1 MRITVSVC
9 ISFLNTFTPHNM
21 TTYTISNNSS
31 QLDSRSHPPPRAG
44 FIPNL
49 VCLNYNR
56 KLTFDF

>member
-31 QLDSRSHPPPRAG
+31 QLDSRSHPPPCWVY
-44 FIPNL
+44 PKSSML
-49 VCLNYNR
+49 
-56 KLTFDF
+56 KLQS